1 MAWGDTNYV
10 RVEFWI
16 PKSVEASERSR
27 LSQASTNTETRL
39 VKDFKTFAKR
49 TEHGLPTRDKSGAPT
64 EDALVYTVAFSGSV
78 GPSAETLVTAAAAFI
93 KKQFVRNVLVTVTE
107 TFLFT

>member
-10 RVEFWI
+10 KVEFWI
-16 PKSVEASERSR
+16 PKSVEAGERSR
-27 LSQASTNTETRL
+27 LSQASTNTEARL

-49 TEHGLPTRDKSGAPT
+49 TERGVPTRAKSSAPT
-64 EDALVYTVAFSGSV
+64 EDAFVYTVAFPGSV
-78 GPSAETLVTAAAAFI
+78 GPAAETLVTAAAAFI
-93 KKQFVRNVLVTVTE
+93 KKQFGRAVLVMVTE